1 MRARM
6 YAIGGATLCF
16 LTLAAGTAIAAGPA
30 DPSPCSLLSA
40 DDVAAVIGPLAAPPF
55 PSDGYKPLEGGTL
68 CRYLAKDLRSILVR
82 VEWKGGA
89 EDMSAVAMAQGMVKG
104 ASNVKTLMLPNGLS
118 MAGEW
123 DEARLVG
130 DGELDALRGEQLV
143 AIEFVASAATIE
155 QMAKLADT
163 AILNLDKPVPVN
175 DGAAIAE
182 ARARA
187 AGLPQERPACD
198 LVTAADV
205 KAITGNG
212 PARPPAGD
220 NGSCTLDWTDANGLE
235 NKSTLQVQWR
245 DGFRKFGKEQTETS
259 IAGGNLGDV
268 AAAGGDKAA
277 LPDGPWD
284 AMAETFL
291 GVMAVKR
298 DVWLNIE
305 TGGVANDT
313 ARAFIRAAAGRL

>member
-1 MRARM
+1 MHARK
-6 YAIGGATLCF
+6 YAIGGAMLCF
-16 LTLAAGTAIAAGPA
+16 LTLAAGTAIAAAPA

-40 DDVAAVIGPLAAPPF
+40 NDVAAVIGPLAGPPF
-55 PSDGYKPLEGGTL
+55 PSDGYKPLDGGTL

-89 EDMSAVAMAQGMVKG
+89 ADMSALAMAQGMVKG
-104 ASNVKTLMLPNGLS
+104 ASNGKTLMLPNGLAV
-118 MAGEW
+118 AGEW
-123 DEARLVG
+123 DEARVVG
-130 DGELDALRGEQLV
+130 DGELDALSGDRLV
-143 AIEFVASAATIE
+143 AIDFVASAATIE
-155 QMAKLADT
+155 QVAKLADT
-163 AILNLDKPVPVN
+163 AIVNLDKPIPVD
-175 DGAAIAE
+175 DGAAITE
-182 ARARA
+182 ARSRSAI
-187 AGLPQERPACD
+187 LPEERPACD

-205 KAITGNG
+205 KAITGNE
-212 PARPPAGD
+212 PTRPPAGD
-220 NGSCTLDWTDANGLE
+220 DGNCTLDWTDANGLE
-235 NKSTLQVQWR
+235 NESTLQVQWR

-277 LPDGPWD
+277 LLDGPWD
-284 AMAETFL
+284 ATAETFL

-313 ARAFIRAAAGRL
+313 ARAFVRAAAGRL